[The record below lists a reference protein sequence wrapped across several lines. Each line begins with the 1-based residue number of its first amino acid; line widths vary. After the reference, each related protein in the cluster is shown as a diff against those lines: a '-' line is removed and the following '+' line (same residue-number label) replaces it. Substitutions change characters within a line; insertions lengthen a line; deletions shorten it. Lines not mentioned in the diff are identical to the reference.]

1 MVATVSVSHW
11 LLGFLKSPVT
21 ITNSA
26 RIRRDRL
33 AQLPPT
39 LRGVRVRGMK
49 PREVVAFQG
58 WSVRTFGARVGAD
71 VAASDD
77 RTAASAAAFA
87 RAAAA
92 CASSFSRQ
100 QCLYLRPEPQ
110 WQVWLRPGR
119 ALV

>member
-1 MVATVSVSHW
+1 MINCC
-11 LLGFLKSPVT
+11 LQLSPRPLCAAVG
-21 ITNSA
+21 A

-110 WQVWLRPGR
+110 
-119 ALV
+119 